1 MFIMLRRGIGIS
13 AIVSINHSYNN
24 NYYNK
29 SKILLN
35 KNNATFVS
43 SSFSS
48 LCDSNSNNNTPN
60 DIPLTLYQYRICPF
74 CHRVRSLLDYMN
86 INYKIIEVDPLTKT
100 ELSFSKD
107 YKKVPVAIIKDD
119 IIGDSSKIIK
129 EVISSLYVSNSN
141 NKKLN
146 MKEFL
151 TNDTDEWIEWSE
163 KKLAVMLYPN
173 ITRSL
178 EESWETFGYVNDVKE
193 WSLPHRMIVRIF
205 GTGAMS
211 MANSR
216 IKEKYGIKN
225 EREELKQVLNHWVD
239 AVGKKK
245 FLHGDKITV
254 PDLMIYGVLRSIN
267 STRTFNEIMS
277 DNANLE
283 QWYKRV
289 DNSIVS
295 HAM

>member
-1 MFIMLRRGIGIS
+1 MLRRSIGIGT
-13 AIVSINHSYNN
+13 VVGINHSYNT
-24 NYYNK
+24 YYNK
-29 SKILLN
+29 SKILLRN
-35 KNNATFVS
+35 RNNVS
-43 SSFSS
+43 LISSFSS
-48 LCDSNSNNNTPN
+48 LCDSNNTSTNTNTTTSP
-60 DIPLTLYQYRICPF
+60 ILLTLYQYRICPF

-86 INYKIIEVDPLTKT
+86 INYKTIEVDPLTKT

-129 EVISSLYVSNSN
+129 EIISSNN
-141 NKKLN
+141 NKNLN

-193 WSLPHRMIVRIF
+193 WSLPHRMIVRIL

-211 MANSR
+211 MANKK

-225 EREELKQVLNHWVD
+225 EREELKQVCKQWSD